1 MNNERN
7 QQIEKCKLTAGELV
21 VIGGG
26 RPGGVAR
33 CGVVLG
39 KGGNGWRDGTLLAG
53 GGGGAVR

>member
-1 MNNERN
+1 M
-7 QQIEKCKLTAGELV
+7 V

-39 KGGNGWRDGTLLAG
+39 NGGNGWRGGTLLAG
-53 GGGGAVR
+53 GGGGAVRCVPFYNTKKKKTL